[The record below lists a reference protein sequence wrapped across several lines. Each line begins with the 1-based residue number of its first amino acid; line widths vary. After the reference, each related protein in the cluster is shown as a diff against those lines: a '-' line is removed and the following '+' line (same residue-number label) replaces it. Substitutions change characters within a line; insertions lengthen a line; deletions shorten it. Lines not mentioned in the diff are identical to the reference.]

1 MNGQREA
8 FEYRLVARN
17 DVPDSWNPIHRD
29 DYARSLGYPGGL
41 VAGVT
46 LYAYASDAAVRAM
59 GEGWLERGYGEIN
72 FRRPVFDG
80 EELVIRAE
88 PAAEEDWR
96 ITLKSGEVRAEALA
110 GPYREHIRA
119 DDLERDDTVEP
130 RVMVKDAAMTGAPLK
145 RADDRLYTRA
155 ELEHFL
161 QAAGLEGTPLA
172 AALLS
177 RGLVSPSVL
186 AALPFTLLW
195 RNYPYSVVIHTGS
208 ATEWVSPARL
218 DRTLYS
224 WGRVEEAYERK
235 GRFYVKQR
243 VLTADSEGNV
253 VARMLHTGAYEPSR

>member
-1 MNGQREA
+1 MRQQRQA
-8 FEYRLVARN
+8 FEYRVTAKN

-46 LYAYASDAAVRAM
+46 LYAFAADAAIRAL
-59 GEGWLERGYGEIN
+59 GADWLERGYGAIE

-80 EELVIRAE
+80 EELAIRAE
-88 PAAEEDWR
+88 PVGEADWR
-96 ITLKSGEVRAEALA
+96 ITLSRDGLRAEALA
-110 GPYREHIRA
+110 GPYREEIRV

-130 RVMVKDAAMTGAPLK
+130 QVLVKDAAMTGALLK
-145 RADDRLYTRA
+145 RADDRTYTRP

-161 QAAGLEGTPLA
+161 AAAGLEGTPLA

-177 RGLVSPSVL
+177 RGLVPPSVL

-195 RNYPYSVVIHTGS
+195 RNYPYSVVIHTAS

-218 DRTLYS
+218 GRTLYS
-224 WGRVEEAYERK
+224 WGRVEEARERK
-235 GRFYVKQR
+235 GRFFVTQR
-243 VLTADSEGNV
+243 VLTVDSEGTV